1 MIEVLPA
8 AQLSGLHRHPETRV
22 AQTLLTFAFSG
33 VRPLPLSSTVS
44 KHMPPVDMTRQSSLP
59 PSDPQLKR
67 FQDNGSSLE
76 PANPTSSVAYRDKEL
91 GSLSGFENIVNG
103 RYSGIGRGGTVGD
116 ELVCRSIE

>member
-1 MIEVLPA
+1 M
-8 AQLSGLHRHPETRV
+8 
-22 AQTLLTFAFSG
+22 
-33 VRPLPLSSTVS
+33 RPLPLSSTVS
-44 KHMPPVDMTRQSSLP
+44 KHMPPVDMTRQSNLP

-67 FQDNGSSLE
+67 FQDDGSSLE